1 MVEDLLFN
9 TDTLIVP
16 QYILLALFSWLAING
31 IQQGK
36 IIAKLLSKVNMH
48 IEQSNQDNK
57 KLIELENKITDVQ
70 KEQQSMF
77 KEFFTKMM
85 LK

>member
-1 MVEDLLFN
+1 MELDALFN

-16 QYILLALFSWLAING
+16 QYILLALFSWLAVNG

-36 IIAKLLSKVNMH
+36 IITKLLTKVDLH
-48 IEQSNQDNK
+48 IEQSNRDNN
-57 KLIELENKITDVQ
+57 KLVELEGKITDVH

-77 KEFFTKMM
+77 KEFFTKMVM
-85 LK
+85 K

>member
-1 MVEDLLFN
+1 MELDPLFN
-9 TDTLIVP
+9 TDALIVP

-36 IIAKLLSKVNMH
+36 IITKLLTKVDLH
-48 IEQSNQDNK
+48 IEQSNRDNM
-57 KLIELENKITDVQ
+57 KLIELEGKITDVQ

-77 KEFFTKMM
+77 KEFFTKLVM
-85 LK
+85 K